1 MLEEKITELKQKLV
15 VMASLVE
22 SMLEK
27 SMNSLV
33 NKDEELAREVIN
45 KDEPKVNDLE
55 VKIEDFGIKLIALYQ
70 PEASYLRIIVA
81 VIKINNDLERIGDH
95 AVNIAERALYLIL
108 RPPVKPLIDLPRMG
122 KSARKML
129 KESLDS
135 FIGGDVNLAIS
146 VCKEDEKVDYL
157 RDQIV
162 RELITYM
169 ISDPATIER
178 SIQLIFIAR
187 NLERVADLATNI
199 AEDVVFTVKGEVI
212 KHHQRKK
219 ERDSKRT

>member
-1 MLEEKITELKQKLV
+1 MLEQKITELKEKLFI
-15 VMASLVE
+15 MASLVE

-27 SMNSLV
+27 SVNSIV

-45 KDEPKVNDLE
+45 KDEPKANDLE
-55 VKIEDFGIKLIALYQ
+55 IKIEDSGVKLIALYQ
-70 PEASYLRIIVA
+70 PEASFLRVIIA
-81 VIKINNDLERIGDH
+81 IIKINNDLERIGDH
-95 AVNIAERALYLIL
+95 AVNIAERALFLIP
-108 RPPVKPLIDLPRMG
+108 RPLVKPLIDLPRMG
-122 KSARKML
+122 KTTREML

-135 FIGGDVNLAIS
+135 FARGDANLAIS
-146 VCKEDEKVDYL
+146 VCKEDKEVDSL

-169 ISDPATIER
+169 ISDPSTIER
-178 SIQLIFIAR
+178 SIQLISIAR

-212 KHHQRKK
+212 KHHRGEKK
-219 ERDSKRT
+219 

>member
-1 MLEEKITELKQKLV
+1 MLEQRITELKEKLFI
-15 VMASLVE
+15 MAALVE

-27 SMNSLV
+27 SINSLV

-45 KDEPKVNDLE
+45 RDEPKTNDLE
-55 VKIEDFGIKLIALYQ
+55 IEIEDSSIKLMALYQ
-70 PEASYLRIIVA
+70 PEASFLRIIVA
-81 VIKINNDLERIGDH
+81 IIKINNDLERIGDH
-95 AVNIAERALYLIL
+95 AVNIAERSLYLIP

-135 FIGGDVNLAIS
+135 FIKGDAELAIL
-146 VCKEDEKVDYL
+146 VCKEDEEVDSL
-157 RDQIV
+157 RDQVI

-169 ISDPATIER
+169 ISDPSTIER
-178 SIQLIFIAR
+178 SIRLISIAR

-199 AEDVVFTVKGEVI
+199 AEDVIFSVKGKVI
-212 KHHQRKK
+212 KHHRG
-219 ERDSKRT
+219 EN

>member
-27 SMNSLV
+27 STNSLV

-55 VKIEDFGIKLIALYQ
+55 IKIEDLGVKLIALYQ
-70 PEASYLRIIVA
+70 PEASYLRIVVA

-95 AVNIAERALYLIL
+95 AVNIAERALYLIP

-122 KSARKML
+122 KAARKML
-129 KESLDS
+129 QESLDS
-135 FIGGDVNLAIS
+135 FIRGDANLAIS
-146 VCKEDEKVDYL
+146 VCQEDQEVDSL

-178 SIQLIFIAR
+178 SIQLVSIAR

-199 AEDVVFTVKGEVI
+199 AEDVVFTVKGDVI
-212 KHHQRKK
+212 KHH
-219 ERDSKRT
+219 KRQKR